1 LLASLLL
8 VSTKLQPGNG
18 DLPAAI
24 DISCATD
31 IFWEPYADVTQ
42 RAAMRYGV

>member
-8 VSTKLQPGNG
+8 VSTELQPGNG

-31 IFWEPYADVTQ
+31 IFWEPYVGVMQ
-42 RAAMRYGV
+42 RAAMRSGV